1 MELEWKIS
9 GRKSRWDML
18 RKWKGNGMEWKI
30 LRQIKWK
37 QILME
42 WNGNGMELKW
52 KHSIDEVYMI
62 VYQKWEWSRQKK
74 TKKFSI

>member
-1 MELEWKIS
+1 
-9 GRKSRWDML
+9 
-18 RKWKGNGMEWKI
+18 
-30 LRQIKWK
+30 
-37 QILME
+37 ME

-74 TKKFSI
+74 NEEIFDMRDIPL